1 MGFTAGMVHIAGAT
15 VSDLATVGLV
25 GTGDYQSG
33 DYALM
38 GDRPAV
44 FRTKDGIVV
53 VDGTGEIASEDAM
66 IAAGL
71 GRRVTSA
78 TLGSTSTVY
87 RIAVMDPTSV
97 VREIVDV
104 EGERQVESGEPL
116 SEETGDVT
124 LDEDETFDLFQR
136 LTGVSVRDV
145 IDGSLELLDRSDGG
159 NGGDRSDGGGDG
171 REPAPRKKGFFGRLF
186 G

>member
-1 MGFTAGMVHIAGAT
+1 MGFNAGMVHIAGAT
-15 VSDLATVGLV
+15 VSDLATVGLEA
-25 GTGDYQSG
+25 TGDYQSG

-38 GDRPAV
+38 GDRPSV
-44 FRTKDGIVV
+44 FRTHDGIVV
-53 VDGTGEIASEDAM
+53 VDGTGEIASEDAV

-87 RIAVMDPTSV
+87 RIAVMDPALV

-104 EGERQVESGEPL
+104 EGERHVQSGEPL
-116 SEETGDVT
+116 PEETGDVT
-124 LDEDETFDLFQR
+124 LFEDETFDLFER
-136 LTGVSVRDV
+136 LTGVSVRDM
-145 IDGSLELLDRSDGG
+145 IDGSLELLHRRNGSD
-159 NGGDRSDGGGDG
+159 
-171 REPAPRKKGFFGRLF
+171 EPAPRKKGFLGRLF

>member
-1 MGFTAGMVHIAGAT
+1 MGFNAGMVHIAGAT
-15 VSDLATVGLV
+15 VSDLATVGLRA
-25 GTGDYQSG
+25 TGDHQSG

-38 GDRPAV
+38 GERPSV
-44 FRTKDGIVV
+44 FRTHDGIVV

-78 TLGSTSTVY
+78 TLGSTGSVY
-87 RIAVMDPTSV
+87 RIAVMDPTMV

-104 EGERQVESGEPL
+104 EGERQVDSGAPL
-116 SEETGDVT
+116 PEETGVVT
-124 LDEDETFDLFQR
+124 LDEDETFGLFER

-145 IDGSLELLDRSDGG
+145 IDGSLELLHSGDGH
-159 NGGDRSDGGGDG
+159 GDG
-171 REPAPRKKGFFGRLF
+171 RDEPAPRRKGFFGRLF